1 MYGRTLLCTS
11 RDVALLRVFNFPTT
25 EKKHCRRRAHANL
38 PTNPPSPSPLVSLL
52 FNDAVRRNGTFS
64 DQGFL
69 NSFYPYFAA
78 CPAFEP
84 YPIVGSR
91 LPGVGSIELG
101 GGGGGRK
108 KAKGGGRELEHNIL
122 PGVEATDA
130 KEEGGSENGEVAAGA
145 PAGPEANRRGLAGK
159 GGGEGEWA
167 RPKGWGCKRLPTR
180 YNGDWPLL
188 FVDGDLQMVQGKEA
202 GPEAPADWKRRKKV
216 KVLHYTFGTAKPW

>member
-1 MYGRTLLCTS
+1 M
-11 RDVALLRVFNFPTT
+11 
-25 EKKHCRRRAHANL
+25 
-38 PTNPPSPSPLVSLL
+38 
-52 FNDAVRRNGTFS
+52 
-64 DQGFL
+64 

-91 LPGVGSIELG
+91 LPGVGPIELGGGGG

-108 KAKGGGRELEHNIL
+108 KAKGGGRELEHNIS
-122 PGVEATDA
+122 GGEAPHP
-130 KEEGGSENGEVAAGA
+130 KEEGEAEDGEAAAAVA
-145 PAGPEANRRGLAGK
+145 PAGAGANRRGLSGK
-159 GGGEGEWA
+159 GGGEEDWA

-188 FVDGDLQMVQGKEA
+188 FVDGDLQMVQGKAA